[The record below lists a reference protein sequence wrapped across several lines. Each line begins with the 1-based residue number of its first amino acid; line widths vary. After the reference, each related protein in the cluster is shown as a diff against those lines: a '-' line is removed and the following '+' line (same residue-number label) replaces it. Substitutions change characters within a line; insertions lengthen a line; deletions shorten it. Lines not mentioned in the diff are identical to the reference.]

1 MFNCSCCGTEVTSP
15 YFFSGGV
22 YGYTCIKKVNPNA
35 KKNKPKSKCV
45 EVEVLK
51 IVWRTP
57 DSAADGYGQAIV
69 NVNGQKSRVR
79 VLKELNDTCTAYTDN
94 IHIADFQNLNGK
106 WYTFV

>member
-1 MFNCSCCGTEVTSP
+1 MFNCSCCGTDVTSP
-15 YFFSGGV
+15 YFFNGGV

-35 KKNKPKSKCV
+35 KKNKAKLKCV

-79 VLKELNDTCTAYTDN
+79 VLKELNDTCTAFTDN
-94 IHIADFQNLNGK
+94 IHISDFQNLNGK